1 MNGFGILLTK
11 LSRGAISKHTVIRM
25 CEVNTQRAN
34 GTVVLGDTRIG
45 VKGQRHLY
53 RDVQTPA
60 AGIAFRPSG
69 QPVHPFATCLII
81 VFVIVFASR
90 RTVNAVR
97 NARPLHP
104 VACCFGETRV
114 GTYFWS
120 ADIAHSSTYLNR
132 VGCHHFACFT
142 CFVTEDDALTF
153 A

>member
-1 MNGFGILLTK
+1 MNGFGILFTK
-11 LSRGAISKHTVIRM
+11 LSRGSIGKHTVIRLR
-25 CEVNTQRAN
+25 EVNAQSTN
-34 GTVVLGDTRIG
+34 GTIILGDTRIG

-53 RDVQTPA
+53 GDVQPPA

-69 QPVHPFATCLII
+69 QPVHPLTSRLII
-81 VFVIVFASR
+81 VFVIIFASR
-90 RTVNAVR
+90 RTVNTIRYAS
-97 NARPLHP
+97 PLHP

-120 ADIAHSSTYLNR
+120 ADIPHSSTYLNS
-132 VGCHHFACFT
+132 VGCHYFACFT